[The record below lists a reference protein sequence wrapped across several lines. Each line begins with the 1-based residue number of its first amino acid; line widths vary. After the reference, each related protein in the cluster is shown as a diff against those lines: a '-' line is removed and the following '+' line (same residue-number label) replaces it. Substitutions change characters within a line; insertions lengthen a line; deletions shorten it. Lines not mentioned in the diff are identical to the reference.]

1 MPTIS
6 MFYGIIVYMFSFDD
20 KKHHVPHIHINYAEY
35 NASVSIISGNII
47 AGDFP
52 KKKLKLVQAWIE
64 IHRDELNDVWKL
76 AIQGE
81 SLYKIEPLK

>member
-1 MPTIS
+1 

>member
-1 MPTIS
+1 

-64 IHRDELNDVWKL
+64 IHRDELNDV
-76 AIQGE
+76 
-81 SLYKIEPLK
+81 

>member
-1 MPTIS
+1 LPTIS
-6 MFYGIIVYMFSFDD
+6 MFYGIIVFMFSFDD

-35 NASVSIISGNII
+35 NASISITSGNII
-47 AGDFP
+47 AGNFP

-64 IHRDELNDVWKL
+64 IHRDELNALWKL

>member
-1 MPTIS
+1 LPTIS